1 MERAR
6 RREARND
13 EIGGWLARARTARG
27 RRSDGARTARR
38 GCEGGNIVYKN
49 TGNALIDAESIASH
63 EDVARAL

>member
-1 MERAR
+1 MRGAWNAR
-6 RREARND
+6 DGVRRGMMRLA
-13 EIGGWLARARTARG
+13 GGWRARG
-27 RRSDGARTARR
+27 RRADGARTARR